1 MIADL
6 TGALGTV
13 YDPLRRQGRER
24 TIGWTFHVDMST
36 RRQPT
41 LLQPARDLLQHR
53 RVEWRVEED
62 DVERLR
68 RTQQEARRVL
78 DDDGRIAAAEPFQ
91 RLREMT
97 ADLRLAIDESHVR
110 GTARQR
116 LETQRSAAREQIQAT
131 RAHDL
136 LLQPVEERLAHAVGR
151 RPDSRERRKDD
162 ARAAPAAADDA

>member
-36 RRQPT
+36 RRQPN
-41 LLQPARDLLQHR
+41 LLQHR

-97 ADLRLAIDESHVR
+97 ADLRLAIDES
-110 GTARQR
+110 
-116 LETQRSAAREQIQAT
+116 
-131 RAHDL
+131 
-136 LLQPVEERLAHAVGR
+136 
-151 RPDSRERRKDD
+151 
-162 ARAAPAAADDA
+162 

>member
-78 DDDGRIAAAEPFQ
+78 DDDGRP
-91 RLREMT
+91 
-97 ADLRLAIDESHVR
+97 
-110 GTARQR
+110 
-116 LETQRSAAREQIQAT
+116 AAR
-131 RAHDL
+131 D
-136 LLQPVEERLAHAVGR
+136 
-151 RPDSRERRKDD
+151 RRKSR
-162 ARAAPAAADDA
+162 ARHRATAPRDPALRCPRTDPGNARPRSVVAAS